1 VATIVDEKHYSAEGM
16 KVLQGGKYVV
26 EDSDVVCFLSSGR
39 DSAGLHSGV
48 KVGPKD
54 YMWPPLT
61 MFKVR
66 LHVATPHYGA
76 RDLELIEYSLSER
89 IVLSLVLQVVE
100 TQPSFELL
108 AGKVVNRRLIIVQPT
123 FMLSST
129 KEDISCV
136 ASKLATNHTFLVYG
150 TRKDI
155 VRGVSDI
162 TADPVLTME
171 MEFARNDNWKEW
183 NGKSYSLYSLY
194 SYTTHTIGKSY
205 SGWKEYEY
213 VVRGRAV
220 YDLPSDEVDRQR
232 DRGHEGWTIE
242 EFHQQINMKVIED
255 GHKRGIEDPPLLNKN
270 EVIGLRLYTG
280 PAYVPINVFLREVA
294 KVGAEWRKKLARSH
308 KLTYAAIVGHIFS
321 ALRKLVRV
329 NAPFTKLFRGVR
341 GELPDAFWLEDA
353 FGCITAIDYGF
364 MSTSINEE
372 VCKSFLSPTQPN
384 VLWEIRCSAEDNVGF
399 HSAAD
404 VSLVSQHPGNVQK
417 HFH

>member
-1 VATIVDEKHYSAEGM
+1 
-16 KVLQGGKYVV
+16 
-26 EDSDVVCFLSSGR
+26 
-39 DSAGLHSGV
+39 
-48 KVGPKD
+48 
-54 YMWPPLT
+54 
-61 MFKVR
+61 
-66 LHVATPHYGA
+66 
-76 RDLELIEYSLSER
+76 
-89 IVLSLVLQVVE
+89 
-100 TQPSFELL
+100 
-108 AGKVVNRRLIIVQPT
+108 
-123 FMLSST
+123 MLSST

-171 MEFARNDNWKEW
+171 MEFARNDKWKEW
-183 NGKSYSLYSLY
+183 NGKA
-194 SYTTHTIGKSY
+194 Y
-205 SGWKEYEY
+205 SGWVEYEY
-213 VVRGRAV
+213 VVHGRAV

-232 DRGHEGWTIE
+232 DKGHDGWTID
-242 EFHQQINMKVIED
+242 EFHQQINLQVIEN

-329 NAPFTKLFRGVR
+329 NAPYTKLYRGVR

-364 MSTSINEE
+364 MSTSINED

-404 VSLVSQHPGNVQK
+404 VSLVSQHPGRK
-417 HFH
+417 